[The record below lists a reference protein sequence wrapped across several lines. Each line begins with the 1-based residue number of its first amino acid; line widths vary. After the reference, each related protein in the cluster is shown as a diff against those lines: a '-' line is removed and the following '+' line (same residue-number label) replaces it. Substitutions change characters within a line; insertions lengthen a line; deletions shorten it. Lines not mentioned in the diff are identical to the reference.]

1 MDGVLSAGGPPVE
14 RWRTAYASVIGTSH
28 AATGAPCQDAGTCQV
43 VVAHD
48 GSEILLAAVADGAGS
63 ASRSQE
69 GAELAVRSFHSEF
82 GPVARA
88 DPSLA
93 SIDRSRLTAW
103 FDQLRDEI
111 ASMADAGLHDPSDF
125 ACTFLAAV
133 VGQSRAVFMQVGDG
147 AIVVTDGESN
157 EYSWMFWPQHGEF
170 ANMTNFVTQRNYESA
185 LEVEVVDGHLAEVA
199 IFSDGIERLVLDL
212 SSRTVHSPALRPIF
226 KWLAGT
232 DPDGALPGAAP
243 GLVAF
248 LASEGINRR
257 TDDDKT
263 LVIATRAAVACT
275 A

>member
-1 MDGVLSAGGPPVE
+1 MDRVLSAEGPAVA

-28 AATGAPCQDAGTCQV
+28 AATGAPCQDAGSCQV

-63 ASRSQE
+63 APKSQE
-69 GAELAVRSFHSEF
+69 GADLAVASFHSEF
-82 GPVARA
+82 GPLAAA

-93 SIDRSRLTAW
+93 SFDRGCLTGW
-103 FDQLRDEI
+103 FDQLRNQLG
-111 ASMADAGLHDPSDF
+111 ALADTGAHHLSEF

-133 VGQSRAVFMQVGDG
+133 VGPERAVFMQIGDG
-147 AIVVTDGESN
+147 AIVVTGAEDGD
-157 EYSWMFWPQHGEF
+157 YSWMFWPQHGEF
-170 ANMTNFVTQRNYESA
+170 ANTTNFVTQQDYDSA
-185 LEVEVVDGHLAEVA
+185 LEVEVVEGHLDEIA

-232 DPDGALPGAAP
+232 DPDSAAPGAAP

-248 LASEGINRR
+248 LASDGINRR

-263 LVIATRAAVACT
+263 LVMATRAAAAVA
-275 A
+275 